1 MKINNKIERPAGL
14 IRKLTKQQIRSKILL
29 KLKTQREETRSRKS
43 KIIKEKLFR
52 TKVFKK
58 AKTVMIFISFG
69 GEVET
74 QEMIREIRKS
84 GKIVSVPVCEKGRI
98 MRPSVLTEK
107 AKLVRGLYEIY
118 EPEIKKFVN
127 LENLDLIIVPGIA
140 FDKKGNRLGRGKGY
154 YDCFLHQVPPET
166 VSIGLAYDF
175 QILPSIPTTNE
186 DKKVDK
192 VIFA

>member
-1 MKINNKIERPAGL
+1 M
-14 IRKLTKQQIRSKILL
+14 KLTKQQIRSKILL
-29 KLKTQREETRSRKS
+29 KLKTQTEEDRSRKS
-43 KIIKEKLFR
+43 RIIKEKLFR
-52 TKVFKK
+52 TEVFKR

-74 QEMIREIRKS
+74 KEMIKEIRKS
-84 GKIVSVPVCEKGRI
+84 GKIVSVPVCEKDRI
-98 MRPSVLTEK
+98 MRPSVFTEK

-154 YDCFLHQVPPET
+154 YDCFLRHILPET

>member
-1 MKINNKIERPAGL
+1 MKTNNKVKQTTVL
-14 IRKLTKQQIRSKILL
+14 TRKLTKQQIRSKILL
-29 KLKTQREETRSRKS
+29 KLKTQREEFRNRKS

-52 TKVFKK
+52 SKVFKK
-58 AKTVMIFISFG
+58 AKRVMIFISFG

-74 QEMIREIRKS
+74 REMIKEIREL
-84 GKIVSVPVCEKGRI
+84 GKIVSVPVCEKGRM
-98 MRPSVLTEK
+98 MRPSILTEK

-127 LENLDLIIVPGIA
+127 LENLDLVIVPGIA

-154 YDCFLHQVPPET
+154 YDFFLHQIPPET
-166 VSIGLAYDF
+166 VSIGLAYNF
-175 QILPSIPTTNE
+175 QILPEIPTTNE
-186 DKKVDK
+186 DKKVNK